1 MYGMISGISD
11 TDDIN
16 FCPKCGQMIQRQEVP
31 RRRTRALYVLTAERR
46 LREPLSASVNI
57 VTA

>member
-16 FCPKCGQMIQRQEVP
+16 FCPKCGAPIGMK
-31 RRRTRALYVLTAERR
+31 YGDGTAEC
-46 LREPLSASVNI
+46 ESCGFAFGVVEAENEH
-57 VTA
+57 